1 MASTILGANRRVP
14 KGEASKKKA
23 RLIAYGLWRLCRQWR
38 LRIRGGGS
46 MRAYESS
53 RKLNQGGE
61 GSARL
66 SALIKVLLEDCD
78 KIGQKGQKV
87 GGK

>member
-1 MASTILGANRRVP
+1 
-14 KGEASKKKA
+14 
-23 RLIAYGLWRLCRQWR
+23 
-38 LRIRGGGS
+38 